1 MHQSHRLAFPGFHLE
16 NFVRGGGWAWHLHVQ
31 HIVFLL
37 SLSTIIFSSCSN
49 TPNDSLRLHIS
60 LSFPPSL
67 PPPPPLSPS
76 LLPSLLPKL
85 SFLGWKLWCLGG
97 GGESFPPSLPPPSPP
112 SPPPPPP
119 DETLLPI
126 YLRIFA
132 SHSYRALTIG
142 RGKRKLRR
150 GDIQQAQ
157 EVGYSC
163 HKS

>member
-1 MHQSHRLAFPGFHLE
+1 MHYMHRSHRLAFPGFHLE
-16 NFVRGGGWAWHLHVQ
+16 NFVRGGRWAWHPHVQ

-37 SLSTIIFSSCSN
+37 SLSTIIFSSFSN

-67 PPPPPLSPS
+67 PPPPSLSPS
-76 LLPSLLPKL
+76 LSLSLSPPLPPSEA
-85 SFLGWKLWCLGG
+85 FFFGVEAVVFGG
-97 GGESFPPSLPPPSPP
+97 GGKLPPFPSPLT
-112 SPPPPPP
+112 P